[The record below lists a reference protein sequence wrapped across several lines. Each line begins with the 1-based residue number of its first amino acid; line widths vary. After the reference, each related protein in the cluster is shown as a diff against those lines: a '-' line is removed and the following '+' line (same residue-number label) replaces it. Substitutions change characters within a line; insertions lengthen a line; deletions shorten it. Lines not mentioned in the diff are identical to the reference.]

1 MVQTTD
7 FYNTCLSDFKEITHK
22 PTNFLQIS
30 DPLCEKIKTS
40 LKKCYDYAKAEEIT
54 RTDALPQLNVKNF
67 DLEQIW
73 QQIELQNENLTTKSV
88 TCVSRLIAGKSRLLF
103 KNLDKSGISDDG
115 SEVEENDD
123 GSEVEENSEHSD
135 TSGDESNDL
144 NDVESSDDEVETTET
159 SKPVKR
165 SIVDDDFFK
174 LDEMERFLREEEK
187 KEEGVDSGN
196 DSESEASVDLF
207 EADSD
212 DSEDH
217 AKTAKYK
224 DFFVQNEEKPSTFE
238 LRQKRLAKKIEE
250 IEEEAIQDKTWQ
262 LKGEITAEKRP
273 QNSLLEEVVEFDM
286 TTRPPP
292 VMTEQTT
299 MQLEDIIKRRIKDKV
314 FDSVERKAKPVEN
327 LLDYKKKIVLDQEK
341 SKESLA
347 QIYEKEFLQAQ
358 EPEDREKEE
367 PELHKE
373 INSLMRKLFTKLD
386 ALSNFH
392 FTPKPAVPDLK
403 IISNLPAISVEE
415 VVPTAVSDATLL
427 APEEIQKKPKGDLVG
442 VKERTTTDKKRERR
456 KKKLKQKI
464 HAKNKKEPVKKAKN
478 VNLMEDKGK
487 RIKSSKEF
495 FNQLQ
500 EQVQVS
506 QIKRK
511 AAPTTNKKS
520 AKKLKL

>member
-1 MVQTTD
+1 MPQNAD
-7 FYNTCLSDFKEITHK
+7 FYNTCLSEFKEIVHK
-22 PTNFLQIS
+22 PANFLQIS
-30 DPLCEKIKTS
+30 DPLCDQLKSS
-40 LKKCYDYAKAEEIT
+40 LKKCYDYAKSEQVT
-54 RTDALPQLNVKNF
+54 KTDALSELGVKNF

-73 QQIELQNENLTTKSV
+73 QQIELQNESLTTHCV
-88 TCVSRLIAGKSRLLF
+88 TCVSRLVAGKSRLLF
-103 KNLDKSGISDDG
+103 NNLQKSEIEDDG
-115 SEVEENDD
+115 GEI
-123 GSEVEENSEHSD
+123 GENSD
-135 TSGDESNDL
+135 ASNPSSEDL
-144 NDVESSDDEVETTET
+144 NDVESSDDENETTET
-159 SKPVKR
+159 REPPKR

-187 KEEGVDSGN
+187 KEGVDSGN

-207 EADSD
+207 ESDSG
-212 DSEDH
+212 DSEDE

-250 IEEEAIQDKTWQ
+250 IEEEAIQDKSWQ
-262 LKGEITAEKRP
+262 LKGEITGEKRP

-314 FDSVERKAKPVEN
+314 FDSVERKTKPVEN

-358 EPEDREKEE
+358 EPEDKEKEE

-386 ALSNFH
+386 SLSNFH

-427 APEEIQKKPKGDLVG
+427 APEEIQKKPKGDFVG
-442 VKERTTTDKKRERR
+442 KNERTTTDKKRERR

-464 HAKNKKEPVKKAKN
+464 HAKTKKETVTGKN
-478 VNLMEDKGK
+478 VKMMAEKGK
-487 RIKSSKEF
+487 KIKSSKEF
-495 FNQLQ
+495 FTQLQ
-500 EQVQVS
+500 EQVQLP

-511 AAPTTNKKS
+511 TSPNNNKKS